1 MMSNPIIEAIKNRR
15 STRQF
20 TNEQITE
27 EQMDTILESAIWAP
41 SGSNSQSWLFTAIQN
56 KEVLMK
62 LNDFVREGL
71 QTWTPKDDY
80 ISKMTAIRQQAQK
93 EDYNFYYHAPT
104 LIIASNRPNYNN
116 AMADC
121 ALALEN
127 IFLAAESM
135 ELGSCYIN
143 QLRWLNDYEPL
154 RDYLAELG
162 VPREH
167 VICSA
172 AAVGHKARSSN
183 APERKPG
190 TVKIIR

>member
-1 MMSNPIIEAIKNRR
+1 MSNPIIEAIKNRR

-20 TNEQITE
+20 TDKQITE

-56 KEVLMK
+56 KDVLMK

-162 VPREH
+162 VPREY

>member
-1 MMSNPIIEAIKNRR
+1 MTNPIIDAIKNRR

-20 TNEQITE
+20 TDEQILD
-27 EQMDTILESAIWAP
+27 EQMDTLLESAIWAP
-41 SGSNSQSWLFTAIQN
+41 SGSNSQSWLFTAIQS

-62 LNDFVREGL
+62 LNDYVREGL
-71 QTWTPKDDY
+71 QTWTPKDDN
-80 ISKMTAIRQQAQK
+80 ISKMPAIRQHAQK

-104 LIIASNRPNYNN
+104 LIIASNRPNYDN

-127 IFLAAESM
+127 MFLAAESM

-143 QLRWLNDYEPL
+143 QLRWLNDYVPL

-172 AAVGHKARSSN
+172 AAVGRKAKSSN

>member
-1 MMSNPIIEAIKNRR
+1 MSNPIIEAIKNRR

-20 TNEQITE
+20 TDEQITE
-27 EQMDTILESAIWAP
+27 EQMDTLLESAIWAP
-41 SGSNSQSWLFTAIQN
+41 SGSNSQSWLFTAVQN

-62 LNDFVREGL
+62 LNEREGL

-80 ISKMTAIRQQAQK
+80 ISKMTAIRQQTQK
-93 EDYNFYYHAPT
+93 EEYNFYYHAPT

-116 AMADC
+116 AIADC
-121 ALALEN
+121 ALALQN

-172 AAVGHKARSSN
+172 AAVGHKAKSSN

>member
-1 MMSNPIIEAIKNRR
+1 MGSYCPKLVKNWDFNEESIKLYK
-15 STRQF
+15 S
-20 TNEQITE
+20 
-27 EQMDTILESAIWAP
+27 P
-41 SGSNSQSWLFTAIQN
+41 
-56 KEVLMK
+56 
-62 LNDFVREGL
+62 
-71 QTWTPKDDY
+71 
-80 ISKMTAIRQQAQK
+80 AIRQLAQK
-93 EDYNFYYHAPT
+93 EDYNFYHV
-104 LIIASNRPNYNN
+104 LVSNRPNYNN

-143 QLRWLNDYEPL
+143 QLRWLDDYVPL
-154 RDYLAELG
+154 RDYLVELG

-172 AAVGHKARSSN
+172 AAVGHKAKSSN

-190 TVKIIR
+190 IVKIIR